1 MKKKAVPLEVKAKI
15 LGVRLTARERLLLD
29 QAAVL
34 KGMKTSVWAR
44 DVLLKRIGL
53 VAVLL
58 VAVSAIDLRA
68 ADG

>member
-53 VAVLL
+53 VVLL
-58 VAVSAIDLRA
+58 VAVPATDLRA